1 MTDTTVQNPS
11 RETLGAGAA
20 VALLPGSVEPAPP
33 NQKGFDASSQI
44 LATVATTLAS
54 VLGYKFAI
62 RYISREPTE
71 QLGDLNHDEA
81 VSILNS
87 GLALM
92 AIQHVEDPG
101 WHPSAA
107 LGTQYGQTAA
117 AHAAEIG
124 FPSKVNVWLD
134 LEGVETGTPAQ
145 NVIDYCNN
153 WFDAVSAK
161 DFVPGVYIGANSG
174 LDANQLGNLK
184 FTHFWKSESTVPP
197 VPGRGYQLIQTGAVK
212 VLGISI
218 DPDTTQNDEKGEAVQ
233 WLRVR

>member
-1 MTDTTVQNPS
+1 MTNVS
-11 RETLGAGAA
+11 A
-20 VALLPGSVEPAPP
+20 LPGSVEKALP
-33 NQKGFDASSQI
+33 NQTGFDASSGI

-54 VLGYKFAI
+54 ILGYKFAI
-62 RYISREPTE
+62 RYISRGPTE
-71 QLGDLNHDEA
+71 DPGDLSHDEA

-92 AIQHVEDPG
+92 AIQHVEPAG

-124 FPSKVNVWLD
+124 FPANVNVWLD
-134 LEGVETGTPAQ
+134 LEGVAEGTPAQ

-153 WFDAVSAK
+153 WFDAVSAN

-174 LDANQLGNLK
+174 LNADQLSNLK
-184 FTHFWKSESTVPP
+184 FAHFWKSSSTVPP
-197 VPGRGYQLIQTGAVK
+197 VPGRGYQLIQTGMINAA
-212 VLGISI
+212 GISI
-218 DPDTTQNDEKGEAVQ
+218 DPDTTQNDEKGDAVQ
-233 WLRVR
+233 WLRVQ